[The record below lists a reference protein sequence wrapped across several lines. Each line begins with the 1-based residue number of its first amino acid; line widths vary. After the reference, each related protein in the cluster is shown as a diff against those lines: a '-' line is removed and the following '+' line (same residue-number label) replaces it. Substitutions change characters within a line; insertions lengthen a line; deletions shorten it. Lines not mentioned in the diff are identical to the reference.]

1 MVNHPLHRL
10 FVPLFYS
17 FTYHSLI
24 WLNNSLSDLFTYK
37 VSAVTLNNSGVSL
50 IECNDGYIPILVTV
64 NNSNITTGVP
74 CIYYADGLWAVKV
87 YNALSNN
94 GGVLT
99 GDITLGIYYL
109 KVK

>member
-1 MVNHPLHRL
+1 MLL
-10 FVPLFYS
+10 LD
-17 FTYHSLI
+17 SLV
-24 WLNNSLSDLFTYK
+24 NNSLSDLFTYK

-87 YNALSNN
+87 YDALSNN
-94 GGVLT
+94 GGVLI
-99 GDITLGIYYL
+99 GNITFGIYYL